1 MRRTLAR
8 LAARGCAVAL
18 AAAAVAC
25 ASPSDPG
32 LREMVRRSPAPAAV
46 PRGEAPAPSPA
57 PKPAPPG
64 FETRALAVKASAYNS
79 VRSQADST
87 PTVTAFGV
95 RLRPGMRT
103 IAVSRDLE
111 ALGLK
116 RGTVVRIDELPG
128 EWRVADRMGKRWT
141 RTIDLYFG
149 LDVRAARE
157 WGRRNV
163 TVRWDHPV
171 EPDLDAQADGE

>member
-1 MRRTLAR
+1 MAK

-25 ASPSDPG
+25 AAPSDPS
-32 LREMVRRSPAPAAV
+32 LREMVLR
-46 PRGEAPAPSPA
+46 APAPGAIPQGQA
-57 PKPAPPG
+57 PTPAPPG

-79 VRSQADST
+79 VRSQADRT
-87 PTVTAFGV
+87 PTITAFGE

-116 RGTVVRIDELPG
+116 HGTVVRIDELPG

-141 RTIDLYFG
+141 KTIDLYFG
-149 LDVRAARE
+149 LDVRAARD
-157 WGRRNV
+157 WGRRSV
-163 TVRWDHPV
+163 TVRWDHPL
-171 EPDLDAQADGE
+171 EADAEGE

>member
-32 LREMVRRSPAPAAV
+32 LREMVRRSRAPAAV
-46 PRGEAPAPSPA
+46 PRGEAPAPT
-57 PKPAPPG
+57 PAPPG

-95 RLRPGMRT
+95 RLRPGMRA

-163 TVRWDHPV
+163 TVRWDHPL